1 MAEKWLELLRQAVDA
16 DPRGRAGVAEKI
28 GFSRPAI
35 SQVLSGVYPARPDKI
50 ARAVVD
56 HYDKPDCI
64 LMNKVIDR
72 PLCRRVSLIPEP
84 QGGDARVRW
93 LTCQTCPHKPQE

>member
-1 MAEKWLELLRQAVDA
+1 MAKQWLELLRHAVA
-16 DPRGRAGVAEKI
+16 SNPRGIAGVAEVL
-28 GFSRPAI
+28 GFSRSAI
-35 SQVLSGVYPARPDKI
+35 SQVLSSSYPARPDKI
-50 ARAVVD
+50 ARAVID

-64 LMNKVIDR
+64 LMNRVIDR

-84 QGGDARVRW
+84 KGGDARVRW